1 MKDKFFYTP
10 NERRLAWAVYKYFI
24 ANPQLKKEE
33 KGKKIFEM
41 ARRTMLDIY
50 CDELE
55 DGDEE
60 IVETAI
66 IMVAKWQNKKSFE
79 IDLDTPLRLD

>member
-1 MKDKFFYTP
+1 
-10 NERRLAWAVYKYFI
+10 
-24 ANPQLKKEE
+24 
-33 KGKKIFEM
+33 
-41 ARRTMLDIY
+41 MLDIY